1 MIVVQNHIP
10 VNENFR
16 EEFEQ
21 RFSKRNGGADNFPGF
36 VRNDILRPNEG
47 NKFVVMTFC
56 RGIDDFHAWHEVG
69 TVGEAGSSGALAWR
83 GCQIQLFYGRS

>member
-21 RFSKRNGGADNFPGF
+21 RFSKRNKDADNFPGF
-36 VRNDILRPNEG
+36 V
-47 NKFVVMTFC
+47 
-56 RGIDDFHAWHEVG
+56 
-69 TVGEAGSSGALAWR
+69 
-83 GCQIQLFYGRS
+83 